1 MLGIVALFV
10 HVGLLPPAPTPP
22 SLPPA
27 PAHQPALYPFKVGE
41 TLRYTATLGYFPVG
55 SASLTVARLDKQRGA
70 ETFVLTMNG
79 QGGPPG
85 LGLTYEAT
93 SWVGTQDFTSR
104 RFHRRVTQSGQ
115 VTDNRYVIL
124 PDSARYRE
132 EGSPQAWATPR
143 DALDEVAFIYFLRTT
158 PLAVGK
164 NYVWARYFRTGFNP
178 VQVRVTGRET
188 VQLPTGESRPC
199 LVLHVITRG
208 GESNL
213 WLTDDVRRIPVRAQV
228 PLSFGTVT
236 LQLSSMGA

>member
-1 MLGIVALFV
+1 MLGLVALFV
-10 HVGLLPPAPTPP
+10 HVGLLPPAPPVAV
-22 SLPPA
+22 PA
-27 PAHQPALYPFKVGE
+27 SYPFKVGE

-55 SASLTVARLDKQRGA
+55 SASLSVSRVARERGTD
-70 ETFVLTMNG
+70 TFVLTMTG

-104 RFHRRVTQSGQ
+104 RFHRRITQSGQ

-132 EGSPQAWATPR
+132 EGGSQAWVTPK
-143 DALDEVAFIYFLRTT
+143 DALDELAFIYFFRTT

-164 NYVWARYFRTGFNP
+164 SYVWSRYFRTGYNP

-188 VQLPTGESRPC
+188 VRLPSGEARPC
-199 LVLHVITRG
+199 LVLHVVTRG
-208 GESNL
+208 GESDL
-213 WLTDDVRRIPVRAQV
+213 WLTDDARRLPVRAQV
-228 PLSFGTVT
+228 PLNFGTVT
-236 LQLSSMGA
+236 LQLTEIGA

>member
-10 HVGLLPPAPTPP
+10 HVGLLPP
-22 SLPPA
+22 SLPAAAPA
-27 PAHQPALYPFKVGE
+27 PYPFKVGE

-55 SASLTVARLDKQRGA
+55 SASLSVARVARERGT
-70 ETFVLTMNG
+70 ETFVLTMTG

-104 RFHRRVTQSGQ
+104 RFHRRVSQSGQ

-132 EGSPQAWATPR
+132 EGGSQTWITPR
-143 DALDEVAFIYFLRTT
+143 DALDELAFIYFFRTT

-164 NYVWARYFRTGFNP
+164 TYVWARYFRTGFNP
-178 VQVRVTGRET
+178 VQVSVTGRET
-188 VQLPTGESRPC
+188 VQLPSGEAAPC
-199 LVLHVITRG
+199 LVLHVVTRG
-208 GESNL
+208 GASDL
-213 WLTDDVRRIPVRAQV
+213 WLTDDARRLPVRARV
-228 PLSFGTVT
+228 ALTFGTVT
-236 LQLSSMGA
+236 LQLSGVGA

>member
-1 MLGIVALFV
+1 MLGIVAFFV

-22 SLPPA
+22 LPPPA
-27 PAHQPALYPFKVGE
+27 PVVQPASYPFKVGE

-55 SASLTVARLDKQRGA
+55 SASLAVARMAQERGA

-85 LGLTYEAT
+85 LGLTYQAT
-93 SWVGTQDFTSR
+93 SWLGTQDFTSR

-132 EGSPQAWATPR
+132 EGSSKAWATPR

-164 NYVWARYFRTGFNP
+164 TYTWARYFRTEFNP
-178 VQVRVTGRET
+178 VQVQVTGRET
-188 VQLPTGESRPC
+188 MQLPTGESRPC

-208 GESNL
+208 GASDL
-213 WLTDDVRRIPVRAQV
+213 WLTDDARRLPVRAQV

-236 LQLSSMGA
+236 LQLSGMGA